1 MIRGNKKIW
10 TEDRFLLKSVFFI
23 YMFVKISGLLLTIYG
38 VYYIIYLEIFLNS
51 AEVILMGMNETL
63 KAISDPVRRDIL
75 TILREGK
82 KSAGEIGEHFNL
94 TGATVSYHLAKLKK
108 ADLIAEEKQ
117 KNFIYYEIN
126 TSVFEDVLSWIYML
140 GGRK

>member
-38 VYYIIYLEIFLNS
+38 VYYIIYLEMFLNS

>member
-1 MIRGNKKIW
+1 
-10 TEDRFLLKSVFFI
+10 
-23 YMFVKISGLLLTIYG
+23 
-38 VYYIIYLEIFLNS
+38 
-51 AEVILMGMNETL
+51 MGMNETL

-75 TILREGK
+75 QMLKNGK

-117 KNFIYYEIN
+117 KNFIYYELN
-126 TSVFEDVLSWIYML
+126 TSVFEDVITWIYTL
-140 GGRK
+140 GGNKE